1 MSASGAGTLDYRS
14 TEGSSHDKIL
24 FWGCVIALITTA
36 FGFIAR
42 MFLISTWATEFNLDP
57 AQSGRLAGIGIWPF
71 AASIIGFSLI
81 IDKIGY
87 KVAMVMAFL
96 GHILWAVMATSAFF
110 ISKNGDKHTAYQMLY
125 WGSLI
130 LALANGT
137 VEAFI
142 NPVVA
147 TMFSREKT
155 KWLNILHA
163 GWPGGLVL
171 AGIVTIFMGNAAWWI
186 KVGILAVPAIVY
198 FIMLLPL
205 KFPVQEREAAG
216 VSYRDMLAEFGF
228 LGAAIV
234 GFLLILQFM
243 DFFTGLPKF
252 QEKIIR
258 DGAEIIV
265 LVSWL
270 KWTIIAIGV
279 AITLAF
285 GAYTRSLG
293 RPFLF
298 FMILIMIPLATTEIG
313 TDGWITS
320 IMEGITAGKFHPGWI
335 LVYTS
340 IIMVIMRF
348 FAGPI
353 VHAISPLGLLAVSAG
368 LAIIGLYTLSFTA
381 GMAIFVAATVYGFG
395 KTFFWPTMLGVVS
408 EQTPRGGAMT
418 LNAISGIGML
428 AVGVLGFPY
437 IGALQADKKIEAIAA
452 TSAAKTAGLVTSDG
466 KLVPEVL
473 DPRYIYEVIHYKVVN
488 DDKLNARIA
497 MLPKE
502 KKDEIAAAAASS
514 SQRALKNMTVFPGI
528 MLVGYIILIG
538 YFLSRGGYKAQVLT
552 GHAAEDKRFTG
563 GVPGPMEA

>member
-1 MSASGAGTLDYRS
+1 MSASGAGAMDYRS
-14 TEGSSHDKIL
+14 TEGSRHDKIL
-24 FWGCVIALITTA
+24 FWGCFIALITTA

-42 MFLISTWATEFNLDP
+42 MFLINTWATEFGLDP

-110 ISKNGDKHTAYQMLY
+110 ISKNGDKDTAYKMLY

-147 TMFSREKT
+147 TMFSREKVR
-155 KWLNILHA
+155 WLNILHA

-198 FIMLLPL
+198 LIMLVPL

-216 VSYRDMLAEFGF
+216 VSYREMLAEFGF

-243 DFFTGLPKF
+243 DFFTGIPKF

-270 KWTIIAIGV
+270 KWTIVAIGV
-279 AITLAF
+279 LIVLAF
-285 GAYTRSLG
+285 GGYTRSLG

-368 LAIIGLYTLSFTA
+368 LAIVGLYTLSFTA

-502 KKDEIAAAAASS
+502 KKDEIATAAASS

-538 YFLSRGGYKAQVLT
+538 YFVSKGGYRAQLI
-552 GHAAEDKRFTG
+552 GHPTEPDKFAG
-563 GVPGPMEA
+563 GLPTPVR